1 MHTNKTNVQNNRN
14 TKKTPKLFSLYNV
27 AHFTL
32 SCFLSSSPQ
41 YECNGAPWRESG
53 DAECVKH
60 CNAIAGRFNFSGTR
74 TLYMFVFIYPN
85 SQNTPF
91 LLLLFFSDRNSH
103 FLENCSH
110 LDFENLVTFLLIS
123 TIKKKVESTN
133 GSFWFNKITF
143 SSHVALS
150 IVKVMSQPLQGSTDW
165 AWKTQRERS
174 GSGFGAWTSRS
185 CDFQF

>member
-85 SQNTPF
+85 SHNTPF
-91 LLLLFFSDRNSH
+91 LLLLYFSDRNSH

-123 TIKKKVESTN
+123 TIKKRLSPPMGLF
-133 GSFWFNKITF
+133 GSIKSPSLPMW
-143 SSHVALS
+143 HC
-150 IVKVMSQPLQGSTDW
+150 P
-165 AWKTQRERS
+165 
-174 GSGFGAWTSRS
+174 
-185 CDFQF
+185 

>member
-1 MHTNKTNVQNNRN
+1 MFKITGIQ
-14 TKKTPKLFSLYNV
+14 KKTPKLFSLYNV

-41 YECNGAPWRESG
+41 YECNGAPWREPG
-53 DAECVKH
+53 DAGCVKH
-60 CNAIAGRFNFSGTR
+60 CNALVGRFSETR

-85 SQNTPF
+85 SHNTPF

-123 TIKKKVESTN
+123 TINKSLSPPMGLF
-133 GSFWFNKITF
+133 GSIKSPSLPMW
-143 SSHVALS
+143 HC
-150 IVKVMSQPLQGSTDW
+150 P
-165 AWKTQRERS
+165 
-174 GSGFGAWTSRS
+174 
-185 CDFQF
+185 